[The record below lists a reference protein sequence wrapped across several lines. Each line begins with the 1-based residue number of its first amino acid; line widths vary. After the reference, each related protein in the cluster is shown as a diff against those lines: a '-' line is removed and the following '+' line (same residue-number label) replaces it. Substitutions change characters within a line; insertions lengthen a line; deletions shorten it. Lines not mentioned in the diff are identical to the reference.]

1 MDAGRRRAIVARRGD
16 DTYTYVGGY
25 GHHATP
31 LRRHVTPSTR
41 REEGKRTPSKTQRL
55 REVVVGHRRRLRDGE
70 AFLFREAGIMVADN
84 PILQLLPHREITPL
98 VQRFLDI

>member
-55 REVVVGHRRRLRDGE
+55 REVVVGYWWRLRDGQ
-70 AFLFREAGIMVADN
+70 AFLFRQTRVMVADD
-84 PILQLLPHREITPL
+84 PVLQLLPHREIASL
-98 VQRFLDI
+98 V